1 LSASAARWRR
11 CSVASLGRVRIAV
24 IGGGVVGMSTLSA
37 LVDAGHNA
45 TCYEPGDI
53 MGERSAGSTRIFRL
67 AHTDPL
73 LVRIAQAARHGFERW
88 GKDTGRAMLLDRG
101 CVVTGTDMADRAAA
115 MAAGGAPYE
124 LMGAG
129 SDRLRLPVVEAPA
142 VALLDVGGGVVDV
155 EAIRAHLTARAAH
168 AIVHERVYALG
179 ITPAGAAVVTSA
191 CGVTEFDALVLTAG
205 ASTAHLAAQV
215 GIYTPPLLA
224 HHVRFT
230 FAVEGSGW
238 QSWIDKPASG
248 LGTYQHE
255 AGGGRWAVGGQVD
268 PTETAWEKGRESAI
282 AASERVISEYA
293 ATTLRVRPE
302 ILESLYCTTVPNL
315 GDGVEL
321 RRNGP
326 ILAVYGDNLMKLA
339 PVLGDEL
346 AAAAVSG
353 ETPSVASIAARAQ
366 DRT

>member
-1 LSASAARWRR
+1 
-11 CSVASLGRVRIAV
+11 
-24 IGGGVVGMSTLSA
+24 MSTLAA
-37 LVDAGHNA
+37 LIDAGHEA
-45 TCYEPGDI
+45 TGYEVGI
-53 MGERSAGSTRIFRL
+53 VMGERSAGSTRIFRL
-67 AHTDPL
+67 SHVDSE
-73 LVRIAQAARHGFERW
+73 LVRVAQMARHRFGQW
-88 GKDTGRAMLLDRG
+88 SAAAGRPMLVGSR

-115 MAAGGAPYE
+115 MAAAGADYE
-124 LMGAG
+124 LIGAG

-142 VALLDVGGGVVDV
+142 VALLDVGGGVVNVDAV
-155 EAIRAHLTARAAH
+155 RAHLTARAAH
-168 AIVHERVYALG
+168 AVVHEPVYALD
-179 ITPAGAAVVTSA
+179 ITPVGAAVVTSA
-191 CGVTEFDALVLTAG
+191 CGVAEFDALVLAAG

-215 GIYTPPLLA
+215 NIYTPPLLA

-230 FAVEGSGW
+230 FAVDGSGW

-255 AGGGRWAVGGQVD
+255 AGAGRWAVGGQVD
-268 PTETAWEKGRESAI
+268 PAETAWEKGRESAI
-282 AASERVISEYA
+282 AASKRVISEYT

-315 GDGVEL
+315 GDGVEF

-326 ILAVYGDNLMKLA
+326 ILAIYGDNLMKLA